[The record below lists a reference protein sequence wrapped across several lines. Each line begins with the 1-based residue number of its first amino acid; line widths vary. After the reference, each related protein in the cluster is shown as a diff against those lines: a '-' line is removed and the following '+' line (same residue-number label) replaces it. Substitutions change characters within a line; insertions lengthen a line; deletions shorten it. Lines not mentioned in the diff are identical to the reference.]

1 MAGTK
6 TIHINIHEAKTHLS
20 KYLRKAEKGQRIV
33 VCRRNVPIAVLG
45 PTVAPAVDRSKGF
58 GSARGKVIIPPEFFD
73 PMPEE
78 FLEYFGTPTPETMAR
93 EREAAEFMKRLNA
106 GEMPEK

>member
-20 KYLRKAEKGQRIV
+20 KYLKKAEKGQRIV

-45 PTVAPAVDRSKGF
+45 PMVAPVVDRAKAF
-58 GSARGKVIIPPEFFD
+58 GSATGKVIIPPEFWD
-73 PMPEE
+73 PMIEE
-78 FLEYFGTPTPETMAR
+78 FPELYADTPPETLAR
-93 EREAAEFMKRLNA
+93 ELENAERMKRLY
-106 GEMPEK
+106 

>member
-20 KYLRKAEKGQRIV
+20 KYLKKAEKGQRIV
-33 VCRRNVPIAVLG
+33 VCRRNVPIAALG
-45 PTVAPAVDRSKGF
+45 PMVAPVADRARLFGMDKG
-58 GSARGKVIIPPEFFD
+58 KTIIPPEFFD
-73 PMPEE
+73 PMPED
-78 FLEYFGTPTPETMAR
+78 FLAYFGDPTPETMAR